1 MLAQSGWRT
10 EMLLNIHS
18 VQGGPTRI
26 IWLKMSTVPRLKKKK
41 TCFTPYFLKF
51 IISWSETVRGTYRAQ
66 SDSTYTDSVER
77 FPQKSPHLFLK
88 HHEALFVFTIQI
100 TSLLCHGTS
109 EPFPSVSG
117 VSTSFTVVMTAFLP
131 SLRPQSVSLWSL
143 KSNVIGLNCLSTP
156 PLLLLASPFN
166 SLSDSIP
173 PHFYYSLT
181 EVNVLPL
188 IYLGTLNNTPQKL
201 AFIACIHFFAIPL
214 QH

>member
-1 MLAQSGWRT
+1 MVWDS
-10 EMLLNIHS
+10 
-18 VQGGPTRI
+18 QGD
-26 IWLKMSTVPRLKKKK
+26 LQSTVWQHIYRQ
-41 TCFTPYFLKF
+41 CRE
-51 IISWSETVRGTYRAQ
+51 ISLEIS
-66 SDSTYTDSVER
+66 
-77 FPQKSPHLFLK
+77 HLFLK

-188 IYLGTLNNTPQKL
+188 IYLGTLNNTP
-201 AFIACIHFFAIPL
+201 
-214 QH
+214 